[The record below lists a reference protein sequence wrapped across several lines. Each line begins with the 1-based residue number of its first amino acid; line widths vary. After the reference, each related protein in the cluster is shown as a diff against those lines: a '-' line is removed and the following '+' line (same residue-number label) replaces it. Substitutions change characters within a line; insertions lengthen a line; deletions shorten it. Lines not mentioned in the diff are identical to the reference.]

1 MKKLSIYLML
11 AVAGLF
17 LAACGQEDNEFAGL
31 KTANAEDAV
40 VVPGFSAAELGVID
54 LNTVEVSDALDVQ
67 AFTVSE
73 AALPDGVELAK
84 GEIVFE
90 DGTVIPTT
98 ASGQVSGK
106 ELSAYIASLYGRR
119 PVERT
124 VVGHVYLYAVQ
135 NGAAVKIDAGEVT
148 FVVVPQAPVL
158 VEAYYLTGTINGW
171 DNGNTDFALS
181 NGGQD
186 PYENPTFT
194 CKLDL
199 EALGHPA
206 SVEFKVTP
214 VDKINTGDWNSCLA
228 AAEEEGKFNFNN
240 EGGNFSISEIPADG
254 KILVLTFNM
263 LDQTW
268 EYQVLSFAP
277 YIYEIGNESG
287 WSTAHPLFGANAD
300 GKYQGSYY
308 LNGEFKF
315 KPNENDWNGDWGQDP
330 NGSYGTL
337 VQEGEQNCWLP
348 WDDVAQESLVGFYMI
363 DVDLAAMT
371 YQLTP
376 IKSVYVVG
384 SAVNN
389 DWDHGVE
396 MTYNMREGFWECYA
410 DFTEAGVIKF
420 KGNGT
425 WDTFDG
431 NWGGTMDN
439 IVNGSNDNIP
449 VSVTGYVHIKF
460 YPSCTGHSYC
470 TISPLR

>member
-1 MKKLSIYLML
+1 ML

-40 VVPGFSAAELGVID
+40 VVPGFSAAGLGVID

-228 AAEEEGKFNFNN
+228 AAEEEGKF
-240 EGGNFSISEIPADG
+240 I
-254 KILVLTFNM
+254 VLTFNM

-277 YIYEIGNESG
+277 YIYEIGNDSG
-287 WSTAHPLFGANAD
+287 WSTAHPLYGANAD

-315 KPNENDWNGDWGQDP
+315 RPNENDWNGDWGQDP

-337 VQEGEQNCWLP
+337 VQEGEQNCWIP
-348 WDDVAQESLVGFYMI
+348 WDEEAQQSLVGFYMI

-371 YQLTP
+371 YKLTL

-384 SAVNN
+384 SAVGN

-396 MTYNMREGFWECYA
+396 MTYNMREDFWECYA
-410 DFTEAGVIKF
+410 DFTEAGEIKF

-449 VSVTGYVHIKF
+449 VSVTGPVHIKF

-470 TISPLR
+470 TISQLR